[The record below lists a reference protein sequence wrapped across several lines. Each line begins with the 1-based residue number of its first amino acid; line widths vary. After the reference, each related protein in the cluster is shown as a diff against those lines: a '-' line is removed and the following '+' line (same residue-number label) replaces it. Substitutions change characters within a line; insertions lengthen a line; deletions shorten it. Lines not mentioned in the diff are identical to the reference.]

1 MKEFAYNTG
10 SPISGTEQ
18 IGDLA
23 VGTANGDYSYT
34 NNPQF
39 WGGADDTTG
48 YIIAAPVSGN
58 TQPTFVT
65 DYLYLDPSFK
75 GAGITLI
82 NGNQTASQTDD
93 ENYVS
98 VLGTRAIE
106 SSDRVM
112 FSVLVDQYLISSDPI
127 IGIGTRSMIYNG
139 SPADSFP
146 GNDGQSMG
154 YRGGDGTMFY
164 NSSIYASDLPTFGD
178 GDVIDFVIDNNVNGM
193 WVRVNGGNWNNNPS
207 ADPETDSNSISIAA
221 IMAPFYPVLCP
232 GGGGRL
238 SIQNTSANGTP
249 NNFEFLGQETASVC
263 FFGTGSTE
271 AEFIFLANRLSGQDF
286 ATGNEASTWL
296 TDNGYWSSWSSFGS
310 SGFQWMTMTSISD
323 SNAAGIGQNSVTI
336 AITQSE
342 GGMQIENPGMYNAT
356 TFPEEYGVPVSGIQI
371 RNTLEGVFTATF
383 SSPVTDALV
392 AFASVGNPGLSVPVQ
407 VSAPFTPIWHQPGT
421 TTYQNASGPT
431 QYTQF
436 TGNEGFNIIR
446 IDGTVTSV
454 SFNYTIPEFYCTI
467 CFGFVD
473 QNT

>member
-1 MKEFAYNTG
+1 MKDFAYNTG
-10 SPISGTEQ
+10 SPIYGTDQ

-23 VGTANGDYSYT
+23 VGTANGDYNYT

-39 WGGADDTTG
+39 WGGADDTTS
-48 YIIAAPVSGN
+48 YIIAASVPAN
-58 TQPTFVT
+58 DQPTFVT

-82 NGNQTASQTDD
+82 NGNQTASQTSN

-112 FSVLVDQYLISSDPI
+112 FSVWVAQYLIGSDPI

-139 SPADSFP
+139 DPGSSFP

-154 YRGGDGTMFY
+154 YRGSDGTIFY
-164 NSSIYASDLPTFGD
+164 NGSIYASDLPIFGD
-178 GDVIDFVIDNNVNGM
+178 DDIIDFVIDNNTNSM
-193 WVRVNGGNWNNNPS
+193 WVRVNGGLWNNNPS
-207 ADPETDSNSISIAA
+207 ADPETGGNGIEI
-221 IMAPFYPVLCP
+221 IGGTFYPVLCP

-238 SIQNTSANGTP
+238 SIQNTAAYGTP
-249 NNFEFLGQETASVC
+249 NNFEFLGEETASVC
-263 FFGTGSTE
+263 FFGTGKTE
-271 AEFIFLANRLSGQDF
+271 SEFIYLANTLSGEDF
-286 ATGNEASTWL
+286 ANGNEAGQWL
-296 TDNGYWSSWSSFGS
+296 VDNGYWSNWSRFGS
-310 SGFQWMTMTSISD
+310 SGFQWMTMTNISD
-323 SNAAGIGQNSVTI
+323 ATAAGIGQNSVTV

-392 AFASVGNPGLSVPVQ
+392 AFASVGNPGLQVPVQ
-407 VSAPFTPIWHQPGT
+407 VSAPFTPIWHEPGT

-446 IDGTVTSV
+446 IDGTVTEV
-454 SFNYTIPEFYCTI
+454 SFNYTVPEFYCTI

-473 QNT
+473 QNA